1 MYSSDDSDAPSS
13 DAPFK
18 VAGNGLLSRRLLLSG
33 GLSLGGGLLLP
44 GAVAAQDARDAEA
57 GRFAIPAWSK
67 QPGPGPSAYGQPSP
81 FVADIK
87 RDPGRAN
94 PLYPG
99 GGASRTPLH
108 KLRGAI
114 TPNGLHFERHHAGVP
129 AVEPDQHVLMING
142 LVDRALAFSYEDL
155 LRYPMVSRIQ
165 FLECSG
171 NSGALFR
178 DTAPD
183 GTAQSING
191 LVSCAEWTGIPLSV
205 LLDEAGVQKDA
216 LWLSAVGADAAS
228 MGRSIPLS
236 KALDDVLL
244 ALFQNGEPLRPEQG
258 FPMRLFVPGWEGNVS
273 VKWLTQLK
281 LTREPSQFRDET
293 SKYTD
298 TLADRSSLQFTF
310 PMGVKSIITSPS
322 GKMQLRSG
330 ELYQIEGLAWSG
342 AGSIRKVEISAD
354 GGQSWAPAQLD
365 AQHGDKAFARFRLPW
380 RWLGGT
386 AQLISRATDSKGALQ
401 PTRKA
406 LIAEK
411 GQQAFYHYNAQQCW
425 QIDST
430 GEVNHAY
437 V

>member
-1 MYSSDDSDAPSS
+1 MHSSDDSDAP
-13 DAPFK
+13 FQ
-18 VAGNGLLSRRLLLSG
+18 VAGNGLLSRRLLLSK
-33 GLSLGGGLLLP
+33 GLLLT
-44 GAVAAQDARDAEA
+44 GAVAAQGTLGAEPP
-57 GRFAIPAWSK
+57 RFSIPEWSK

-81 FVADIK
+81 FVASIQ

-108 KLRGAI
+108 QLRGAI

-129 AVEPDQHVLMING
+129 AVQPDRHVLMING
-142 LVDRALAFSYEDL
+142 LVDRALAFRYEDL

-191 LVSCAEWTGIPLSV
+191 LISCAEWTGIPLST
-205 LLDEAGVQKDA
+205 LLDEAGVKKDA

-236 KALDDVLL
+236 KAQDDVLL

-273 VKWLTQLK
+273 VKWLTQIK

-310 PMGVKSIITSPS
+310 PMGVKSVITSPS

-330 ELYQIEGLAWSG
+330 ELYQVEGLAWSG

-354 GGQSWAPAQLD
+354 GGESWAPAHLD
-365 AQHGDKAFARFRLPW
+365 AQYGDKALARFRLPW
-380 RWLGGT
+380 RWLGGSS
-386 AQLISRATDSKGALQ
+386 QLISRATDNKGTLQ
-401 PTRKA
+401 PTRAA

-425 QIDST
+425 QIDSS
-430 GEVNHAY
+430 GEVSHAY